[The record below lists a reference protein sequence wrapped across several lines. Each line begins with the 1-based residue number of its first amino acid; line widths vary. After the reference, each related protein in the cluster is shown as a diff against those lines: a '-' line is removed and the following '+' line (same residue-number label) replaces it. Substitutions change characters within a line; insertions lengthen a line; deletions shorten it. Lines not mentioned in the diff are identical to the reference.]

1 MNGFLS
7 EVARSIISTHGSD
20 INDLNIVFAG
30 RRVQRYFNVELSKA
44 GGLGNPSYTT
54 IDELIRSFGAEF
66 KQAEK
71 LKLLTVLYTVYSK
84 FYPTEPFDKFY
95 SFGELL
101 LTDFDTIDR
110 YMVDAKSLYSIVSDT
125 LTLDPVG
132 DDPAHRAA
140 INFWRTFQHAK
151 ASMHEQQQFLQIWK
165 SLYDIYRDYKIA
177 LQSECLAYAGMI
189 YRSVAERLSDSDAVI
204 SGKYIVIGLNALS
217 KSEQTILKCFQKSGD
232 TSFYWDYNKQ
242 WIDDPM
248 AEAGYF
254 IRQNLEIFPQAA
266 DFSYCERS
274 NDNIKLKVIDTPSDI
289 AQCKIVS
296 SELANI
302 ASLQNGVVD
311 SETAVILTDEKLLIP
326 LLHSIPPTIA
336 QFNISMGYPLNSTLA
351 YLFFERLISMQNRS
365 RFSPSSGDMEFYHTD
380 IAQLLSHPYIAQNE
394 LAEEIENSQ
403 TFYLSHQY
411 LTEKLGDLS
420 ILWRRANRGYRDM
433 QSYLIDVIDLITT
446 KIELEQ
452 EQQFMAAIKSS
463 LLKLR
468 QTISGCNIE
477 LSTSLYT
484 SLMFEE
490 LASQSIDFEG
500 HSGEG
505 LQITA
510 ILESRSLDFKN
521 IILLSMSDDN
531 FPSSRPV
538 SSYIP
543 QGLRQGY
550 GMPSITEHSAIWSFY
565 FYRLLQSAENV
576 TMIYC
581 SASDNATSGEPSRYI
596 YQLQYTS
603 PCDIEFKSVV
613 VNAVRNQN
621 RRAIEIDK
629 TLPII
634 EKLTIKTYSPSAL
647 NRYVRCPMSFYFNDV
662 EQITAPD
669 ALDETISALDTGNA
683 LHKIMQ
689 SLYTPI
695 VGSRNAKVQIR
706 NITGSIITDKI
717 DEYLSQNLSSKIELN
732 LGSAH
737 ILKTTLA
744 HLVAN
749 VVYYDASM
757 SDNFAIVA
765 LEDPISGVVDGH
777 KIGGIADRVD
787 RMEDG
792 SIRIVD
798 YKSGADKM
806 EFKSIEELFLA
817 DPKGHNNAALQ
828 TLIYGVIAARQYRAE
843 ITPALYVARKMRTKN
858 FSPLLVMGG
867 EKIQKINATLGIQI
881 EQHILATLGD
891 ITNQDL
897 TFTQTE
903 FTERTCSHCPY
914 KTICRR

>member
-7 EVARSIISTHGSD
+7 EVARSIISTHGPDVS
-20 INDLNIVFAG
+20 NLNIVFAG
-30 RRVQRYFNVELSKA
+30 QRVQRYFNIELSKV
-44 GGLGNPSYTT
+44 GGLGKPSYTT
-54 IDELIRSFGAEF
+54 IDELIRSFCVDL

-71 LKLLTVLYTVYSK
+71 LKLLTLLYTVYSK
-84 FYPTEPFDKFY
+84 FYPTEPFEKFY

-101 LTDFDTIDR
+101 LTDFDTLDR

-125 LTLDPVG
+125 LTLDSVG

-151 ASMHEQQQFLQIWK
+151 ASMHEQQQFLQIWQ
-165 SLYDIYRDYKIA
+165 SLYEIYSEYKTTLKNEGI
-177 LQSECLAYAGMI
+177 AYAGMI
-189 YRSVAERLSDSDAVI
+189 YRTVAEKLSASATEI
-204 SGKYIVIGLNALS
+204 SGKYIIVGLNALS
-217 KSEQTILKCFQKSGD
+217 ESELAILKCFQKSEN
-232 TSFYWDYNKQ
+232 TTFYWDYNKQ

-254 IRQNLEIFPQAA
+254 IRKNLQIFPQAA
-266 DFSYCERS
+266 DFNYSEQS
-274 NDNIKLKVIDTPSDI
+274 NDSIKLKVIDTPSDI
-289 AQCKIVS
+289 AQCKIAS
-296 SELANI
+296 DELSYI

-311 SETAVILTDEKLLIP
+311 SETAVILTDENLLIP
-326 LLHSIPPTIA
+326 LLHSIPSEVS

-351 YLFFERLISMQNRS
+351 YLFFERLIALQNRS
-365 RFSPSSGDMEFYHTD
+365 RFNSSSGEVEFYHTD
-380 IAQLLSHPYIAQNE
+380 IAQLLSHPYMAHNE
-394 LAEEIENSQ
+394 LAEEVENSQ
-403 TFYLSHQY
+403 MFYISHPY
-411 LTEKLGDLS
+411 LTEKLEDFS
-420 ILWRRANRGYRDM
+420 ILWRRANRGYRDL
-433 QSYLIDVIDLITT
+433 QSYLIDAIDLITT

-452 EQQFMAAIKSS
+452 EQQFMTTIKSS

-468 QTISGCNIE
+468 QTIVECNVE
-477 LSTSLYT
+477 LSMSLYT
-484 SLMFEE
+484 SLIFQE
-490 LASQSIDFEG
+490 LASQSIDFDG

-510 ILESRSLDFKN
+510 ILESRSLEFRN

-531 FPSSRPV
+531 FPSSRPA

-550 GMPSITEHSAIWSFY
+550 GMPSVAEHSAIWSFY

-581 SASDNATSGEPSRYI
+581 SASDNATNGEPSRYI

-621 RRAIEIDK
+621 RRAIEISK
-629 TLPII
+629 TLPMI
-634 EKLTIKTYSPSAL
+634 EKLSVKTYSPSAI
-647 NRYVRCPMSFYFNDV
+647 NRYVRCPLSFYFNDV
-662 EQITAPD
+662 ERIEAPD
-669 ALDETISALDTGNA
+669 TLDEAISALDTGNA

-689 SLYTPI
+689 SLYAPI
-695 VGSRNAKVQIR
+695 VGSQNAKVQIR
-706 NITGSIITDKI
+706 NITGSIIADKI

-749 VVYYDASM
+749 VVYHDASM
-757 SDNFAIVA
+757 SANFAIIA
-765 LEDPISGVVDGH
+765 LEEPISGVVDGR

-787 RMEDG
+787 RMEDS

-806 EFKSIEELFLA
+806 EFKSIEELFLT
-817 DPKGHNNAALQ
+817 DPKGHNSAALQ
-828 TLIYGVIAARQYRAE
+828 TLIYGVIAARQYRTE
-843 ITPALYVARKMRTKN
+843 ITPALYVARKMRAKN
-858 FSPLLVMGG
+858 FSPLLVIGG
-867 EKIQKINATLGIQI
+867 EKIEKISTTLDTQI
-881 EQHILATLGD
+881 EQQVMATLSD

-903 FTERTCSHCPY
+903 FTERICSRCPY
-914 KTICRR
+914 KAICRR